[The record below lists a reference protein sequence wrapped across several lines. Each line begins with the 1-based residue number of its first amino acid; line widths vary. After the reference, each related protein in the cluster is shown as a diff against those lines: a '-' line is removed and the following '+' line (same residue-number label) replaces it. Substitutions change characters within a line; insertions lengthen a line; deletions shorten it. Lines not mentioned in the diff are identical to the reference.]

1 MKTRLGLVGREDG
14 FLTLLEAILTM
25 VIVLIFLMLP
35 SLNIEQAK
43 LGVETDLFTENLR
56 TQITLM
62 NQNAVLKGE
71 MSVVEVEPGRNRIIF
86 SVMGQPQSPLN
97 SVLPVPDHIKVYGG
111 YKRYAFRARSGN
123 ITKVNRFAYT
133 DGKRRIEFVFQ
144 IGSGRFYVRES

>member
-71 MSVVEVEPGRNRIIF
+71 MSVVEVEPGRNRIVF
-86 SVMGQPQSPLN
+86 SVMGQPQSPWIQFYQCLIILKFMVAT
-97 SVLPVPDHIKVYGG
+97 SAMLLGLGLVTSPRLTGLPIRMANGG
-111 YKRYAFRARSGN
+111 
-123 ITKVNRFAYT
+123 
-133 DGKRRIEFVFQ
+133 
-144 IGSGRFYVRES
+144 